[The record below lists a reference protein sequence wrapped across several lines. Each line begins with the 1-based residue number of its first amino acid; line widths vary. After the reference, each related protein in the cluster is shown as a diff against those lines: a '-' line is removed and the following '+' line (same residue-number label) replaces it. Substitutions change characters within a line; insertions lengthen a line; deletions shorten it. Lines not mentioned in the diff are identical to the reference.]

1 MWVKA
6 VAAVAGSVIYRFIIA
21 LALRANVPSECLKL
35 ISAVIVALAI
45 AAPAL
50 NAKAVS
56 AAAAPTPRREVPAM
70 LDLKNISKTFNPGT
84 VNEKVALE
92 NVNLH
97 LDDGDFATIVGSNGA
112 GKSTLFNAIA
122 GEFIADTGT
131 ITLDGRDIT
140 FLPDFKRS
148 KAIGRMFQDPLRG
161 TAPHM
166 TIEENLALAFL
177 RASGHT
183 SAFSRINKKDRELFA
198 EKLSALGL
206 GLEDRMKQPVG
217 LLSGGQRQALT
228 LLMAT
233 LVTPKL
239 LLLDEHTAALDP
251 GTADK
256 VLELT
261 KKIVAE
267 NHLTCLMITH
277 NMHDAL
283 TLGNRTLMMDHG
295 HIVLDISGEERAH
308 TTVDGLL
315 DRFAENVGHALDN
328 DRILLSKEK

>member
-1 MWVKA
+1 
-6 VAAVAGSVIYRFIIA
+6 
-21 LALRANVPSECLKL
+21 
-35 ISAVIVALAI
+35 
-45 AAPAL
+45 
-50 NAKAVS
+50 
-56 AAAAPTPRREVPAM
+56 M
-70 LDLKNISKTFNPGT
+70 LELKNIGKTFNPGT
-84 VNEKVALE
+84 VNEKVALQG
-92 NVNLH
+92 VDLH
-97 LDDGDFATIVGSNGA
+97 LAQGDFATIVGSNGA

-131 ITLDGRDIT
+131 ITLDGKDIT

-183 SAFSRINKKDRELFA
+183 SSFSRISRRDRALFA
-198 EKLSALGL
+198 ERLSELGL

-233 LVTPKL
+233 LVTP
-239 LLLDEHTAALDP
+239 
-251 GTADK
+251 TADK

-295 HIVLDISGEERAH
+295 RIVLDIGGEERAH

-315 DRFAENVGHALDN
+315 NRFAENVGHALDN

>member
-1 MWVKA
+1 MLDVKNA
-6 VAAVAGSVIYRFIIA
+6 RKVFERGT
-21 LALRANVPSECLKL
+21 
-35 ISAVIVALAI
+35 AI
-45 AAPAL
+45 EHAAL
-50 NAKAVS
+50 NGL
-56 AAAAPTPRREVPAM
+56 T
-70 LDLKNISKTFNPGT
+70 
-84 VNEKVALE
+84 
-92 NVNLH
+92 LH
-97 LDDGDFATIVGSNGA
+97 MDEGEFATVVGSNGA
-112 GKSTLFNAIA
+112 GKSTLFNAIC
-122 GEFIADTGT
+122 GT
-131 ITLDGRDIT
+131 FWLDSGSISLGGRDIT

-295 HIVLDISGEERAH
+295 HIVLDISGEERTH

>member
-1 MWVKA
+1 
-6 VAAVAGSVIYRFIIA
+6 
-21 LALRANVPSECLKL
+21 
-35 ISAVIVALAI
+35 
-45 AAPAL
+45 
-50 NAKAVS
+50 
-56 AAAAPTPRREVPAM
+56 M

-97 LDDGDFATIVGSNGA
+97 LDDGGFATIVGSNGA

-148 KAIGRMFQDPLRG
+148 KAIGRLFQDPLKG
-161 TAPHM
+161 TAPNM
-166 TIEENLALAFL
+166 TIEENLALAYL
-177 RASGHT
+177 RAGTAPH
-183 SAFSRINKKDRELFA
+183 AIFSRISRKDKEVFR
-198 EKLSALGL
+198 EKLALL
-206 GLEDRMKQPVG
+206 DMGLEDRMKQPVG